1 MNATA
6 AGRSSH
12 GPAGDWEQDTAPP
25 AVDVS
30 VAHPAR
36 RYDFWLGGKD
46 NFAADRLSAQRIAA
60 AHPNVRT
67 GVLENRAFLGRAV
80 RYLAADAGIRQF
92 LDIGTGLPAANN
104 VHEVAQGIAP
114 HSRVVYVDNDPIVL
128 VHARALLTSTPPGR
142 TAYIDADLRDP
153 ASILASPDLHAVLDL
168 RQPVA
173 LLLVA
178 VLHFL
183 TDADQPQQVVQ
194 TLLSALP
201 PGSFLVLSHAT
212 TDFMTEQQRAG
223 LAALSKGDSVPFCA
237 RPGEQIDRFTTGLE
251 PVEPGLVSV
260 AHWRADGLPPP
271 RPSDAE
277 VACYGVVARKPALE
291 AGGAGAGAAATT
303 LPLNMS
309 GTVGGLRAHATAAST
324 AATVVGDGRPVQ
336 P

>member
-6 AGRSSH
+6 AGHNSH
-12 GPAGDWEQDTAPP
+12 DSTGDCEQDTAPP
-25 AVDVS
+25 AVDAT

-60 AHPNVRT
+60 EHPNVRT
-67 GVLENRAFLGRAV
+67 GVRENRAFLGRAV
-80 RYLAADAGIRQF
+80 RYLAADMGIRQF

-104 VHEVAQGIAP
+104 VHEVAQGVAP
-114 HSRVVYVDNDPIVL
+114 NSRVVYVDNDPVVL
-128 VHARALLTSTPPGR
+128 VHARALLTPTPPGR
-142 TAYIDADLRDP
+142 TAYLDADLRHP
-153 ASILASPDLHAVLDL
+153 AGILTHPDLHSVLDL

-183 TDADQPQQVVQ
+183 TDADRPQQVVQ

-223 LAALSKGDSVPFCA
+223 LAELSKGDRVPFCA
-237 RPGEQIDRFTTGLE
+237 RSGEQIGQFTAGLDV
-251 PVEPGLVSV
+251 VEPGLVSV
-260 AHWRADGLPPP
+260 ARWRADGLPQP
-271 RPSDAE
+271 RPSDAD
-277 VACYGVVARKPALE
+277 VACYGVVARKPPPDPASGAE
-291 AGGAGAGAAATT
+291 AA
-303 LPLNMS
+303 
-309 GTVGGLRAHATAAST
+309 RA
-324 AATVVGDGRPVQ
+324 
-336 P
+336 